1 MPEKNPSRP
10 VESATAAPG
19 EKRAASPRLSR
30 ASESGNGEVQQLLG
44 VLDTARL
51 NLAAADK
58 ESVTDQEAEASRDAA
73 VARLREL
80 GYE

>member
-1 MPEKNPSRP
+1 MADSKRP

-19 EKRAASPRLSR
+19 ERRAASPRLAR

-44 VLDTARL
+44 ILDTARL
-51 NLAAADK
+51 NLAAAK
-58 ESVTDQEAEASRDAA
+58 QEGVTDQDAEQSRDAA